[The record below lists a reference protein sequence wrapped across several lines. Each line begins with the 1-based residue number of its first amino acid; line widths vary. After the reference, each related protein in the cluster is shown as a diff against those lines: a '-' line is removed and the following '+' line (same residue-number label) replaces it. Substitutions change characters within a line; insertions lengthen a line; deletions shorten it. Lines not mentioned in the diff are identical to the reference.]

1 MSVSLEIRLK
11 KASKT
16 YHDGDLVKGTVV
28 VNSSSESKID
38 GLILNLEGF
47 VAMQVSNK
55 NTGVFDAFY
64 NTVNKPI
71 TLLSQVVEL
80 LPAGSKIAA
89 GLNEYDFE
97 FLLKSK
103 GGEKLFETYHGVFV
117 SITYF
122 IKCELKR
129 KFLAKDCH
137 AKAQFFIQ
145 NQPQPLDKCMTS
157 YGPLEMSSP
166 VPVHFS
172 ISPETLQKT
181 SKERISI
188 PRFLITGTLDST
200 VCCLSKPFNGFITIH
215 HSEIPIK
222 SIEIQLV
229 RVETC
234 GCAEGFSKDATEI
247 QNLQIADGNVCPK
260 IQIPIYM
267 TFPRLFT
274 CPSLQ
279 TRNFKINFELNL
291 CIIFKDDYLITENFP
306 LQLFRGS

>member
-1 MSVSLEIRLK
+1 MSVALEIRLR
-11 KASKT
+11 KANKT
-16 YHDGDLVKGTVV
+16 YHEGDVMRGSVV
-28 VNSSSESKID
+28 INSSSETKID
-38 GLILNLEGF
+38 GLTITCEGSI
-47 VAMQVSNK
+47 AMQLSNK

-64 NTVNKPI
+64 NSVNKPI
-71 TLLSQVVEL
+71 TLLNQSVEL
-80 LPAGSKIAA
+80 LPAGSKITA
-89 GLNEYDFE
+89 GLNEFDFE

-103 GGEKLFETYHGVFV
+103 AEQLYETYHGVFV

-122 IKCELKR
+122 LKCELKR
-129 KFLAKDCH
+129 NFLSKDCQT
-137 AKAQFFIQ
+137 KVQFFIQ
-145 NQPQPLDKCMTS
+145 NQPQPIERSMQ
-157 YGPLEMSSP
+157 

-172 ISPETLQKT
+172 ISPETLQKS

-188 PRFLITGTLDST
+188 PRFLITGTLDTT
-200 VCCLSKPFNGFITIH
+200 VCCLSQPFNGFITIH

-229 RVETC
+229 RCEIT
-234 GCAEGFSKDATEI
+234 GCAEGFSKDVTEI
-247 QNLQIADGNVCPK
+247 QNLQICDGNVCPK
-260 IQIPIYM
+260 IQIPVYM

-306 LQLFRGS
+306 LQLSRAQ

>member
-1 MSVSLEIRLK
+1 MSIALDIRLK
-11 KASKT
+11 KANKT
-16 YHDGDLVKGTVV
+16 YHEGDLVKGTVL
-28 VNSSSESKID
+28 VNSSSETKID
-38 GLILNLEGF
+38 GMTITCEGF

-64 NTVNKPI
+64 NSVNKPI
-71 TLLSQVVEL
+71 TLINQTVEL
-80 LPAGSKIAA
+80 LPAGAKIVA
-89 GLNEYDFE
+89 GLSEFNFE

-103 GGEKLFETYHGVFV
+103 SSDKLFETYHGVFV

-129 KFLAKDCH
+129 KFLAKDCLM
-137 AKAQFFIQ
+137 KAQFFIQ
-145 NQPQPLDKCMTS
+145 NQPDKFERTT
-157 YGPLEMSSP
+157 L

-172 ISPETLQKT
+172 ISPESLQKL
-181 SKERISI
+181 SKERISL

-200 VCCLSKPFNGFITIH
+200 ICCITKPFNGFITVH

-260 IQIPIYM
+260 IQIPIYFQ
-267 TFPRLFT
+267 FPRLFT
-274 CPSLQ
+274 CPSIQ
-279 TRNFKINFELNL
+279 TRNFKLNFELNL

-306 LQLFRGS
+306 LQLFRSL

>member
-1 MSVSLEIRLK
+1 MSVALDIRLR
-11 KASKT
+11 KANKT
-16 YHDGDLVKGTVV
+16 YTEGDIMKGSIVI
-28 VNSSSESKID
+28 NSSSETKID
-38 GLILNLEGF
+38 GLAVSVDGF
-47 VAMQVSNK
+47 VAMQMSNK

-64 NTVNKPI
+64 NSVNKPI
-71 TLLSQVVEL
+71 TLLNQTVEL
-80 LPAGSKIAA
+80 LPAGSKLAA
-89 GLNEYDFE
+89 GMNEIDFE
-97 FLLKSK
+97 FPMKSK
-103 GGEKLFETYHGVFV
+103 GADKMYETYHGVFV

-122 IKCELKR
+122 VRCELKR
-129 KFLAKDCH
+129 KFLAKDCQ
-137 AKAQFFIQ
+137 AKVQFFMQ
-145 NQPQPLDKCMTS
+145 DKPQPIERS
-157 YGPLEMSSP
+157 IQ

-172 ISPETLQKT
+172 ISPETLQKS

-229 RVETC
+229 RVETT
-234 GCAEGFSKDATEI
+234 GCAEGYSKDATEI
-247 QNLQIADGNVCPK
+247 QNLQICDGNVCPK
-260 IQIPIYM
+260 IHVPIYM

-291 CIIFKDDYLITENFP
+291 CIIFRDDYLITENFP
-306 LQLFRGS
+306 LQLLRSQ

>member
-1 MSVSLEIRLK
+1 MSVSLDIRLK
-11 KASKT
+11 KTNKT
-16 YHDGDLVKGTVV
+16 YHEGDLLKGTAV
-28 VNSSSESKID
+28 VNASSEAKID
-38 GLILNLEGF
+38 GLIVNCEGF
-47 VAMQVSNK
+47 VGMQVSNK

-64 NTVNKPI
+64 NSVNKPI
-71 TLLSQVVEL
+71 TLLNQTLEV
-80 LPAGSKIAA
+80 LPAGTKIAA
-89 GLNEYDFE
+89 GISEFDFE
-97 FLLKSK
+97 FPLRSK
-103 GGEKLFETYHGVFV
+103 GGDKLFETYHGVFV

-122 IKCELKR
+122 IKAELKR
-129 KFLAKDCH
+129 KFLAKDCQ
-137 AKAQFFIQ
+137 AKVQFFVQ
-145 NQPQPLDKCMTS
+145 NQLQPIERS
-157 YGPLEMSSP
+157 NQ

-172 ISPETLQKT
+172 ISPETLQKS

-222 SIEIQLV
+222 SIELQLV

-234 GCAEGFSKDATEI
+234 GCAEGYSKDATEI

-260 IQIPIYM
+260 IHIPIYM
-267 TFPRLFT
+267 AFPRLFT

-306 LQLFRGS
+306 LQLFRSQ

>member
-1 MSVSLEIRLK
+1 MSVALEIRLK
-11 KASKT
+11 KYSKT
-16 YHDGDLVKGTVV
+16 YYEGELLKGSIHVI
-28 VNSSSESKID
+28 NSSSESKID
-38 GLILNLEGF
+38 GLIISCDGF
-47 VAMQVSNK
+47 VAMQISNK

-64 NTVNKPI
+64 NSVNKPI
-71 TLLSQVVEL
+71 TLLNQTIDI

-97 FLLKSK
+97 FPLIHSK
-103 GGEKLFETYHGVFV
+103 GSDKLYETYHGVFV

-122 IKCELKR
+122 LRCELKR
-129 KFLAKDCH
+129 KFLAKDCQS
-137 AKAQFFIQ
+137 KVQFFIQ
-145 NQPQPLDKCMTS
+145 NQPQPIEGS
-157 YGPLEMSSP
+157 IQ

-200 VCCLSKPFNGFITIH
+200 VCCLTKPLNGFITIH

-229 RVETC
+229 RVETT
-234 GCAEGFSKDATEI
+234 GCAEGYSKDATEI
-247 QNLQIADGNVCPK
+247 QNLQICDGNVCPK
-260 IQIPIYM
+260 IHIPIYM

-306 LQLFRGS
+306 LQLLRAA

>member
-1 MSVSLEIRLK
+1 
-11 KASKT
+11 
-16 YHDGDLVKGTVV
+16 
-28 VNSSSESKID
+28 
-38 GLILNLEGF
+38 

-55 NTGVFDAFY
+55 NTGVFDALY

-71 TLLSQVVEL
+71 TLLSQTAEL

-89 GLNEYDFE
+89 GLNEYEFE

-103 GGEKLFETYHGVFV
+103 GGDKLFETYHGVFV

-129 KFLAKDCH
+129 KFLAKDCQT
-137 AKAQFFIQ
+137 KAQFFIQ
-145 NQPQPLDKCMTS
+145 NKPQPIEKCMTS

-166 VPVHFS
+166 VTVHFS

-200 VCCLSKPFNGFITIH
+200 VCCLTKPLEGFITVH

-291 CIIFKDDYLITENFP
+291 CIIFRDDYLITENFP
-306 LQLFRGS
+306 LQLFRTQ

>member
-1 MSVSLEIRLK
+1 
-11 KASKT
+11 
-16 YHDGDLVKGTVV
+16 
-28 VNSSSESKID
+28 
-38 GLILNLEGF
+38 
-47 VAMQVSNK
+47 MQISNK
-55 NTGVFDAFY
+55 SSGVFDFY
-64 NTVNKPI
+64 NNTVNKPI
-71 TLLSQVVEL
+71 ILLNQTVEL
-80 LPAGSKIAA
+80 LPSGTKIAS
-89 GLNEYDFE
+89 GFNEFDFE

-103 GGEKLFETYHGVFV
+103 SGDQLFETYHGVFV

-122 IKCELKR
+122 IKCQLKR
-129 KFLAKDCH
+129 KFLAKDLQS
-137 AKAQFFIQ
+137 KLQFFIQ
-145 NQPQPLDKCMTS
+145 NKPQPGVERL
-157 YGPLEMSSP
+157 

-188 PRFLITGTLDST
+188 PRFLITGTLDT
-200 VCCLSKPFNGFITIH
+200 TKVCLSKPLNGFITVH

-222 SIEIQLV
+222 SVEVQLV

-247 QNLQIADGNVCPK
+247 QNIQIGDGNCCPK

-279 TRNFKINFELNL
+279 TRNFKINFEVNI

-306 LQLFRGS
+306 LQLLRTQ

>member
-1 MSVSLEIRLK
+1 MSVSIDIRLR
-11 KASKT
+11 KANKT
-16 YHDGDLVKGTVV
+16 YREGDLLKGIVL
-28 VNSSSESKID
+28 VNSSSEMKID
-38 GLILNLEGF
+38 GLTLNCEGF

-64 NTVNKPI
+64 NSVNKPI
-71 TLLSQVVEL
+71 TLLNQVVEL
-80 LPAGSKIAA
+80 LPAGSKIAP
-89 GLNEYDFE
+89 GLNEFDFE
-97 FLLKSK
+97 FVLKSK
-103 GGEKLFETYHGVFV
+103 GGDKLFETYHGVFV

-129 KFLAKDCH
+129 KFLAKDCQ

-145 NQPQPLDKCMTS
+145 NPPLKIDRTTQ
-157 YGPLEMSSP
+157 
-166 VPVHFS
+166 VPIHFS
-172 ISPETLQKT
+172 ISPESLQKT

-200 VCCLSKPFNGFITIH
+200 VCCLTKPFNGFITVH

-291 CIIFKDDYLITENFP
+291 CIIFRDDYLITENFP
-306 LQLFRGS
+306 LQLMRGQ

>member
-1 MSVSLEIRLK
+1 MSVAVDIRLR
-11 KASKT
+11 KANKT
-16 YHDGDLVKGTVV
+16 YHEGDLMKGSVV
-28 VNSSSESKID
+28 INSSSESKID
-38 GLILNLEGF
+38 GLTIVCDGF
-47 VAMQVSNK
+47 VAMQISNK

-64 NTVNKPI
+64 NSVNKPI
-71 TLLSQVVEL
+71 TLLNQTLEL

-89 GLNEYDFE
+89 GLNEFEFE
-97 FLLKSK
+97 FLLKPK
-103 GGEKLFETYHGVFV
+103 AEKLYESYHGVFV

-122 IKCELKR
+122 LKCELKR
-129 KFLAKDCH
+129 NFLNKDCQ
-137 AKAQFFIQ
+137 AKVQFFIQ
-145 NQPQPLDKCMTS
+145 NQPQPIERSMQ
-157 YGPLEMSSP
+157 

-172 ISPETLQKT
+172 ISPETLQKS

-188 PRFLITGTLDST
+188 PRFLITGTLDTT

-229 RVETC
+229 RVETT

-247 QNLQIADGNVCPK
+247 QNLQICDGNVCPK

-274 CPSLQ
+274 CPSLH

-306 LQLFRGS
+306 LQLSRAQ

>member
-1 MSVSLEIRLK
+1 MFTLVVSI
-11 KASKT
+11 
-16 YHDGDLVKGTVV
+16 Y
-28 VNSSSESKID
+28 
-38 GLILNLEGF
+38 F
-47 VAMQVSNK
+47 QVSNK
-55 NTGVFDAFY
+55 SNGMFDAFY

-71 TLLSQVVEL
+71 TLMNITQEL
-80 LPAGSKIAA
+80 LPPGSKITA
-89 GLNEYDFE
+89 GINEIDFE
-97 FLLKSK
+97 FTMKSK
-103 GGEKLFETYHGVFV
+103 QGDKLFETYHGVFV

-122 IKCELKR
+122 VKCELKR
-129 KFLAKDCH
+129 KFLAKDCLT
-137 AKAQFFIQ
+137 KIQFFMQ
-145 NQPQPLDKCMTS
+145 NHPQPI
-157 YGPLEMSSP
+157 ERVAQ

-172 ISPETLQKT
+172 ISPETLQKS

-188 PRFLITGTLDST
+188 PRFLITGTLDSK

-234 GCAEGFSKDATEI
+234 GCAEGYSKDATEI

-260 IQIPIYM
+260 IHIPIYM

-291 CIIFKDDYLITENFP
+291 CIVFKDDYLITENFP
-306 LQLFRGS
+306 LELFRAQ

>member
-11 KASKT
+11 KYNKT
-16 YHDGDLVKGTVV
+16 YHEGDLLKGVVV

-38 GLILNLEGF
+38 GLTIAADGF
-47 VAMQVSNK
+47 VAMQMSNK

-64 NTVNKPI
+64 NSVNKPI
-71 TLLSQVVEL
+71 TLLNQAIEL

-89 GLNEYDFE
+89 GLNEYEFE
-97 FLLKSK
+97 FSLTSK
-103 GGEKLFETYHGVFV
+103 GADKLYETYHGVFI

-122 IKCELKR
+122 LRCELKR
-129 KFLAKDCH
+129 KFLAKDCQ
-137 AKAQFFIQ
+137 AKVQFFMQ
-145 NQPQPLDKCMTS
+145 NQPQPIERAMQ
-157 YGPLEMSSP
+157 

-172 ISPETLQKT
+172 ISPETLQKS

-200 VCCLSKPFNGFITIH
+200 VCCLSEPLNGFLTIH

-229 RVETC
+229 RVETT
-234 GCAEGFSKDATEI
+234 GCAEGYSKDATEI
-247 QNLQIADGNVCPK
+247 QNLQICDGNVCPK
-260 IQIPIYM
+260 IHIPIYM

-291 CIIFKDDYLITENFP
+291 SIIFKDDYLITENFP
-306 LQLFRGS
+306 LQLLRAP

>member
-1 MSVSLEIRLK
+1 MSALDIRLR
-11 KASKT
+11 KANKT
-16 YHDGDLVKGTVV
+16 YHEGDLMKGSVV
-28 VNSSSESKID
+28 INSSSESKID
-38 GLILNLEGF
+38 GLTIVCDGF
-47 VAMQVSNK
+47 VAMQISNK

-64 NTVNKPI
+64 NSVNKPI
-71 TLLSQVVEL
+71 TLLNQTIEL

-89 GLNEYDFE
+89 GLNEFDFE

-103 GGEKLFETYHGVFV
+103 TEKLYESYHGVFV

-122 IKCELKR
+122 LKCELKR
-129 KFLAKDCH
+129 NFLNKDCQ
-137 AKAQFFIQ
+137 AKVQFFIQ
-145 NQPQPLDKCMTS
+145 NQLQPIERSMQ
-157 YGPLEMSSP
+157 

-172 ISPETLQKT
+172 ISPETLQKS

-188 PRFLITGTLDST
+188 PRFLITGTLDTT

-229 RVETC
+229 RVETT

-247 QNLQIADGNVCPK
+247 QNLQICDGNVCPK

-274 CPSLQ
+274 CPSLH

-306 LQLFRGS
+306 LQLSRAQ

>member
-1 MSVSLEIRLK
+1 MSVSMEIRLK
-11 KASKT
+11 KANKA
-16 YHDGDLVKGTVV
+16 YHEGDVLRGSVMI
-28 VNSSSESKID
+28 NASSEEKID
-38 GLILNLEGF
+38 KLLINCEGF
-47 VAMQVSNK
+47 VAMQISNK
-55 NTGVFDAFY
+55 QTGVFDAFI

-71 TLLSQVVEL
+71 TLLNQTVEV
-80 LPAGSKIAA
+80 LPSGTKILA

-97 FLLKSK
+97 FLLKTKS
-103 GGEKLFETYHGVFV
+103 GDMLFETYHGVFV

-129 KFLAKDCH
+129 KFLAKDCQ
-137 AKAQFFIQ
+137 AKLQFFIQ
-145 NQPQPLDKCMTS
+145 NKPK
-157 YGPLEMSSP
+157 PLERSVP

-200 VCCLSKPFNGFITIH
+200 ACCLSKPFNGFITIH

-222 SIEIQLV
+222 SIDLQLC
-229 RVETC
+229 RVEIC
-234 GCAEGFSKDATEI
+234 GCAEGFSKDVTEI
-247 QNLQIADGNVCPK
+247 QNLQIADGNCCPK
-260 IQIPIYM
+260 IQIPVYM

-274 CPSLQ
+274 CPSLA
-279 TRNFKINFELNL
+279 TRNFKINFELNI

-306 LQLFRGS
+306 LSLYRTQ